1 MSDTLQRLRILI
13 SDDDPMICEVLREVL
28 EAEPDLDVVAVA
40 QDADEA
46 IDLAARHTP
55 NVAVLDMRMPGGGGA
70 RAAREIRRQS
80 PVTRILAFSAYAD
93 QGAVTDMAHAGAAE
107 YLLKGVPNDAIVAAV
122 RRLGRGNGND
132 GDGDGDK

>member
-1 MSDTLQRLRILI
+1 MSDIEERLRILI

-28 EAEPDLDVVAVA
+28 EAEPDLDVVAIA

-46 IDLAARHTP
+46 IVLAARHAP

-70 RAAREIRRQS
+70 RAAQEIRRQS

-93 QGAVTDMAHAGAAE
+93 QGAVSDMANAGATE
-107 YLLKGVPNDAIVAAV
+107 YLLKGVPNDVIVAAV
-122 RRLGRGNGND
+122 RRLGRGD
-132 GDGDGDK
+132 D